1 MIQQAYDNCHT
12 SAVRGWQEMERQEEE
27 MGQIWETKEKECA
40 DLRKEL
46 HESKQMYERLLEE
59 RADVMEKVLKEE
71 SEERERAMAAKEE
84 ECVKLRKELR
94 EIKQMYAQVI
104 DGEQRTIASRDEVG
118 ANNIFRRFQR
128 G

>member
-1 MIQQAYDNCHT
+1 M
-12 SAVRGWQEMERQEEE
+12 
-27 MGQIWETKEKECA
+27 
-40 DLRKEL
+40 RKEL
-46 HESKQMYERLLEE
+46 RESKQMCKRLLEE
-59 RADVMEKVLKEE
+59 RADVMEKALKEE

-84 ECVKLRKELR
+84 ECVELRKELR